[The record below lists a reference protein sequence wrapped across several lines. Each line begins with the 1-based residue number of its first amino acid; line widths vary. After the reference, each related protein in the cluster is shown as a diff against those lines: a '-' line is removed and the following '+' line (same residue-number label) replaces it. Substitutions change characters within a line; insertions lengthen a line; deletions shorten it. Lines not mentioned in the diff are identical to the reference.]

1 MSIYSEGGLEKFCK
15 IPRQTVGNFPIIV
28 ERSFSADAHKGIT
41 EITNQIR
48 SENDETKHKLNLFQR
63 IITRNRQE
71 NSWLFGIKKQAG

>member
-15 IPRQTVGNFPIIV
+15 TPRQSVGNFPIIV
-28 ERSFSADAHKGIT
+28 ERSFSVIANKGIT

-48 SENDETKHKLNLFQR
+48 SENDETKHKLKNFQR

-71 NSWLFGIKKQAG
+71 NS